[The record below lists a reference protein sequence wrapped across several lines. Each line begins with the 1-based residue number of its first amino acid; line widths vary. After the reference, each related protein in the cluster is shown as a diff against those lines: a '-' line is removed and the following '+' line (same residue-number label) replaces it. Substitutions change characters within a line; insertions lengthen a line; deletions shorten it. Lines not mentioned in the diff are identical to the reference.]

1 MPRRY
6 IRWCRRGCATGSIRL
21 AAGVHSARD
30 VIADIGA
37 NASGNM
43 EAEHRNEVGRFRS
56 LRAEEGLTSRES
68 TKDFSPMPCEKLAL
82 RLGALD
88 TG

>member
-1 MPRRY
+1 MSRRY

-21 AAGVHSARD
+21 AAGAHSARD

-37 NASGNM
+37 NASANT
-43 EAEHRNEVGRFRS
+43 EAEHRNEVGRLRS

-68 TKDFSPMPCEKLAL
+68 TKDFSPMPREKLPR

-88 TG
+88 AG